1 MKLTA
6 IERKQAK
13 PTDFAGR
20 VKPTR
25 HVPAMGKHAHKSH
38 SMPAKPVTPEERQ
51 ARKAV
56 LDVAMERLGG
66 VQRIADALGISSG
79 SVSGW
84 AKDKYPVP
92 EKHMAKLKA
101 LANE

>member
-13 PTDFAGR
+13 PADYIGR
-20 VKPTR
+20 AKPTR
-25 HVPAMGKHAHKSH
+25 RIAAIGKQSNKSH

-51 ARKAV
+51 ARKAI
-56 LDVAMERLGG
+56 LNAAMESAGG
-66 VQRIADALGISSG
+66 VQRIANALGINSG